1 MFTKLQNQITGISSA
16 HNSSI
21 IDNFHITGIR
31 NQVMQ
36 MITAFAFEH
45 WRPRF
50 ISYAAPQMKQ
60 ITYFQVKI
68 DLKAKA
74 PLNDSQKPNDSG
86 SI

>member
-1 MFTKLQNQITGISSA
+1 MQLHMFTKLQNQITGISSA

-45 WRPRF
+45 
-50 ISYAAPQMKQ
+50 
-60 ITYFQVKI
+60 
-68 DLKAKA
+68 
-74 PLNDSQKPNDSG
+74 
-86 SI
+86 